1 MLSLSRFLPEIF
13 GIFLVLACHRAWLAW
28 FPSWRRWILV
38 SAVLGV
44 SGLVLNVPPV
54 WRLLPPGPVFT
65 WTRGAVILW
74 GILAC
79 GTTGAVMLTRWMGR
93 RERPTDPGRRGV
105 LQTAQTAVVAAP
117 ALALGYGTFVERR
130 WLKQVEVNVRVPGL
144 PKDLDGV
151 RIAQLSDIHM
161 SSFLSPDEL
170 AAAVDMANEFR
181 PHLSVVTGDLITRD
195 GDPLDVLVLTQAP
208 LLAGSVV
215 SARLVGVLQMEDEK
229 GRDEKLIAVPTSK
242 LTPLYDS
249 IKTHAD
255 LPPLFCQQVQH
266 FFEHY
271 KDLEKGKW
279 VKILSWDGPDVAQ
292 SLVTDAIKR
301 LQENL

>member
-1 MLSLSRFLPEIF
+1 
-13 GIFLVLACHRAWLAW
+13 
-28 FPSWRRWILV
+28 
-38 SAVLGV
+38 
-44 SGLVLNVPPV
+44 
-54 WRLLPPGPVFT
+54 
-65 WTRGAVILW
+65 
-74 GILAC
+74 
-79 GTTGAVMLTRWMGR
+79 
-93 RERPTDPGRRGV
+93 
-105 LQTAQTAVVAAP
+105 
-117 ALALGYGTFVERR
+117 
-130 WLKQVEVNVRVPGL
+130 
-144 PKDLDGV
+144 
-151 RIAQLSDIHM
+151 
-161 SSFLSPDEL
+161 
-170 AAAVDMANEFR
+170 
-181 PHLSVVTGDLITRD
+181 
-195 GDPLDVLVLTQAP
+195 

-242 LTPLYDS
+242 LTPLYDG

-292 SLVTDAIKR
+292 SLVTDAMKR